1 MPATSPQGPAA
12 PSLQH
17 GRRRWQ
23 LNAAGGTIISGLH
36 LSIQLPGC
44 AATPKQAPPFFR
56 LVSMSY
62 RSGISALIF
71 LVAAGVP
78 LLLMAELGADV
89 LFVSHNCGSEF
100 NYYGCETPLGQAAR
114 VAQKSSS

>member
-1 MPATSPQGPAA
+1 
-12 PSLQH
+12 
-17 GRRRWQ
+17 
-23 LNAAGGTIISGLH
+23 
-36 LSIQLPGC
+36 
-44 AATPKQAPPFFR
+44 
-56 LVSMSY
+56 MSY